1 MRRYFLEALE
11 HGSYAKYII
20 IKLLIA
26 TACLFVAGLCLARLA
41 HLIFFHRLMAAKKWL
56 RYSLLAVAT
65 SAIVGSLVIICSFV
79 FACRP
84 VSKAWDISLS
94 GSCIDQTAIF
104 VALAVLNILS
114 DIGLFILPIS
124 VILDLHISRAQKIK
138 LTIFVLLIC
147 GSVYKHIHAFSLSST
162 DNLLHGS
169 TFVASAIRLRLTVPL
184 LGSNDLTY
192 RMTPVALLVYVH

>member
-1 MRRYFLEALE
+1 
-11 HGSYAKYII
+11 
-20 IKLLIA
+20 
-26 TACLFVAGLCLARLA
+26 
-41 HLIFFHRLMAAKKWL
+41 MAAKKWL
-56 RYSLLAVAT
+56 RYSLLAVST
-65 SAIVGSLVIICSFV
+65 STIVGSLVIICAFV

-114 DIGLFILPIS
+114 DIGLFILPIP
-124 VILDLHISRAQKIK
+124 VIFDLHISRAQKIK
-138 LTIFVLLIC
+138 LTTFVLLIC
-147 GSVYKHIHAFSLSST
+147 GLVYNHIHAFSLSST
-162 DNLLHGS
+162 VNLLHGS

-192 RMTPVALLVYVH
+192 RMTPVALLVYVHWTIICISPETFEAMSEK